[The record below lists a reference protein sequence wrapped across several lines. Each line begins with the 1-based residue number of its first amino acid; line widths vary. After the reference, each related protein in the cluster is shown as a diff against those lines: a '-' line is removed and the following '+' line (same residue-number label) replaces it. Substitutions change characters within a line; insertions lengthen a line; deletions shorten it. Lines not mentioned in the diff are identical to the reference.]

1 MKRFETNPRLCRSA
15 ALAFAMAAAVAASP
29 DARASAPSLD
39 ADLRG
44 GLSLWLD
51 ASANVRS
58 AAGASGA
65 AVTAEGSAVNEWY
78 DVRET
83 SFASPAYPRASVYAA
98 NATAPTLASFDNLPF
113 VDFGDYGSGRW
124 MIFQAPDGSY
134 PRYAAR
140 SAFFVLRF
148 GETCNYPLGSVKD
161 PTLQGGET
169 CFSRASLG
177 STWGG
182 ISDGAYGNSV
192 LTRGESRLNGR
203 RVNPA
208 SANFVRNAVQLY
220 SQVGPGAVQ
229 RPFVANSPE
238 TSTGKVP
245 WAKTLFNDRNYKPTT
260 VAIARQGGGAL
271 GEMLLY
277 DRVVT
282 DAERVRIEAYLAEKW
297 LGRAPD
303 AIAYPA
309 SETDPLSPAAGE
321 AQVFGRTAGRIY
333 LAPQAGVAVT
343 ETGPVS
349 YFEGDEGG
357 SRLAATA
364 ASDPARFEIATGAN
378 AGGLLL
384 ALDPAA
390 LGASDV
396 TVQSGAVAL
405 SPRPASGALAAAV
418 QADAGALEAA
428 AEAERAG
435 YETEPGNLIANGSFE
450 APVRGGWSAQNNP
463 TGWTRSGNTY
473 LCNGTATPWWSRSDV
488 SLADGNQFVACQAN
502 STLAAEGSFATQVFT
517 APFAGLYRAVVR
529 VSQRATGTT
538 ASALAKIDGEECW
551 YHVIAYSTDA
561 RGTSDDWLEYE
572 IDLPPLSAGSH
583 SLALGIVKED
593 STDRAA
599 LYDAVRVYPVAA
611 GEFVAVPNP
620 GFEAGPTLTRADGT
634 ANANGVYPGRYQ
646 YNPPSAHTFW
656 TFASGGITQQDAP
669 WWRITADGKAGW
681 ELRDQRK
688 GFLQLNSSSSAATAD
703 TTVVAPRAGRVRLT
717 MRLSKRYNNNNLG
730 HWLDVLVGG
739 KAVGRAWP
747 VGNTQEPFACEFDI
761 AAGAQALRLSMGR
774 PSSMASQDLAIVFDD
789 IRIEYIDGGSAAR
802 AAPFVDPARGAGDLS
817 GWTVTGGAALARNG
831 SATPN
836 GVLSMPAGSAIETS
850 FTLAEGGWYVLD
862 ALAAGAARE
871 TSSSNGVYNSYLH
884 YPARAAVT
892 VDGLPVGTIQ
902 AESDVFER
910 FALRLPYLDAGTH
923 TFRIE
928 RETVNLA
935 SSAVL
940 RLASLA
946 AVPVEVAAPAGADG
960 ASIRVADGAT
970 LRLDYPGALRVGKLH
985 GPDGRAV
992 YGTVSAATH
1001 PGFLAGPGALE
1012 IVQPAFVLVV
1022 K

>member
-1 MKRFETNPRLCRSA
+1 MNTTKLLAAPLA
-15 ALAFAMAAAVAASP
+15 ALAV
-29 DARASAPSLD
+29 ASAPMAANAAASALD
-39 ADLRG
+39 ADLQA
-44 GLSLWLD
+44 GLTLWLD
-51 ASANVRS
+51 ASANLRT
-58 AAGASGA
+58 AAGDSGA
-65 AVTAEGSAVNEWY
+65 AVTAEGDAVNEWY

-83 SFASPAYPRASVYAA
+83 SFASPAHPRASVYTA
-98 NATAPTLASFDNLPF
+98 NATAPTLASFDGLPF
-113 VDFGDYGSGRW
+113 VDFGDYGSGKW
-124 MIFQAPDGSY
+124 MIFQAPNGGSY

-148 GETCNYPLGSVKD
+148 GETCNYPLGSVNG

-182 ISDGAYGNSV
+182 ISDGTYANSV

-208 SANFVRNAVQLY
+208 SANFVKNAIQLY

-229 RPFVANSPE
+229 RTFVANSPE

-260 VAIARQGGGAL
+260 VSIARQGGGAL

-309 SETDPLSPAAGE
+309 TETGPLAPAAGE
-321 AQVFGRTAGRIY
+321 AQVFGRTAGRVY

-343 ETGPVS
+343 ETGPVT
-349 YFEGDEGG
+349 YGEGDEGG

-364 ASDPARFEIATGAN
+364 ASDPTRFEIATGAN

-396 TVQSGAVAL
+396 TVESGAAML

-418 QADAGALEAA
+418 QADAAALESA

-450 APVRGGWSAQNNP
+450 APVRGGWGAQNP
-463 TGWTRSGNTY
+463 TGWTRSGNVY
-473 LCNGTATPWWSRSDV
+473 LCNGTATPWWTRSGV

-502 STLAAEGSFATQVFT
+502 STLAAEGSFATQAFT

-538 ASALAKIDGEECW
+538 ASALVKLDGDECW

-583 SLALGIVKED
+583 SLSLGIVKED

-599 LYDAVRVYPVAA
+599 LYDAVRVYPVAV

-620 GFEAGPTLTRADGT
+620 GFEAGPTLTTANGT

-669 WWRITADGKAGW
+669 WWRISADGKAGW

-688 GFLQLNSSSSAATAD
+688 GFLQLNSSSSSATAD
-703 TTVVAPRAGRVRLT
+703 TTITAPRAGRVRLS
-717 MRLSKRYNNNNLG
+717 MRISKRYNNDNLG

-747 VGNTQEPFACEFDI
+747 VGNKQEPFACEFDI
-761 AAGAQALRLSMGR
+761 AAGAQTLRLSMGR
-774 PSSMASQDLAIVFDD
+774 PASMSSQDLAIVFDD
-789 IRIEYIDGGSAAR
+789 IRIQYIDGGSAAG
-802 AAPFVDPARGAGDLS
+802 AAPFADPTRGAGDLS

-831 SATPN
+831 AATPN
-836 GVLSMPAGSAIETS
+836 GVLSMSADSAIETS
-850 FTLAEGGWYVLD
+850 FTLAEGGWFVLD

-892 VDGLPVGTIQ
+892 MDGLPAGTIQ

-940 RLASLA
+940 RLAALA
-946 AVPVEVAAPAGADG
+946 AVPVEVAAPADALD
-960 ASIRVADGAT
+960 ATLRIDDGAT
-970 LRLDYPGALRVGKLH
+970 LRLDYPGTVKIKRLK
-985 GPDGRAV
+985 GPDG
-992 YGTVSAATH
+992 AAFVGVADSSSC
-1001 PGFLAGPGALE
+1001 PDFLSGPGHLE
-1012 IVQPAFVLVV
+1012 ITPLAFTLIVR
-1022 K
+1022 